1 MGALSV
7 ITAGDAGSPL
17 FVWVG
22 SYEERLIPKEAGFG
36 WDRDRRRWF
45 TRAPGKALALVAYA
59 DELAKRH
66 LDAHQARLDAS
77 AAADSDRDIPC
88 PAGLAYLP
96 YQRAGI
102 AYALDRFAQGKRGV
116 LVADEMGL
124 GKTIQALGII
134 NADPS
139 IKRVLVICPASLKL
153 NWAAEARKWL
163 LRTSTMIT
171 VLGSKGPVVYHEG
184 HGSSQDEVVVVNYD
198 ILKKHHASL
207 KAVEWDLIA
216 YDEAHYC
223 KNPKAQRTEY
233 ALGLPA
239 KRRVMLTGTP
249 ILNRPVEL
257 WPLISALD
265 PMEWRNFMGFALRYC
280 DAHQEWAGRKQV
292 WNFKGSSN
300 LPELQ
305 DRLRAGL
312 MVRRLKADVLQDL
325 PPKVRGL
332 VTLEASAK
340 VAKILAR
347 EKASWDAAVARVGYE
362 EAVRQMEAGAGFV
375 FETLASDRAAL
386 AEAKIGPA
394 MDWIGDFLEGGEG
407 KLVVFAHHHIL
418 IDALAQ
424 LLGSSAVVVDG
435 RVPADERQALVER
448 FQNDAGCH
456 VFIGSIGAAG
466 VGLTLTAASHVALL
480 ELPWRPADVSQAED
494 RCHRIGQRDVVVC
507 QHLVFDGSLDS
518 DMAAMILDKQAVAD
532 DALDA
537 DHLTAK
543 REAIAEV
550 AAQAE
555 ADMQAEAA
563 KREHKA
569 AAAANL
575 SPDQILAIHDC
586 LRLLAGMDV
595 DRAQVRNGEGFNRLD
610 GVFGHSLAERIFLTP
625 AQAVAGRQLLRKYR
639 RQLPD
644 ELYRLIFEGEQAAA

>member
-1 MGALSV
+1 MGILSA

-17 FVWVG
+17 FVWAG

-45 TRAPGKALALVAYA
+45 TRNPGKALALLTYA
-59 DELAKRH
+59 DDKAKGH
-66 LDAHQARLDAS
+66 LLAHQARLDAS
-77 AAADSDRDIPC
+77 AAANSDRDIPC
-88 PAGLAYLP
+88 PAGLSYLP

-102 AYALDRFAQGKRGV
+102 AYALDRFAAGKRGV
-116 LVADEMGL
+116 LIADEMGL
-124 GKTIQALGII
+124 GKTIQGLGII
-134 NADPS
+134 NADPT
-139 IKRVLVICPASLKL
+139 IRRTLIVCPASLKG
-153 NWAAEARKWL
+153 NWAAEAKKWL
-163 LRTSTMIT
+163 LRTGTMIQI
-171 VLGSKGPVVYHEG
+171 VNAKGLTVYHEG
-184 HGSSQDEVVVVNYD
+184 HGSSHDEVVIVNYD
-198 ILKKHHASL
+198 VLKKHHDSL
-207 KAVEWDLIA
+207 KNVEWDLVI

-257 WPLISALD
+257 WPLINALD

-280 DAHQEWAGRKQV
+280 AAHQEWAGRKQV

-300 LPELQ
+300 LGELQ
-305 DRLRAGL
+305 DRLRSGL
-312 MVRRLKADVLQDL
+312 MVRRLKKDVLTDL

-332 VTLEASAK
+332 VTLEANAK

-347 EKASWDAAVARVGYE
+347 EKASWDKAVAQVGYE

-386 AEAKIGPA
+386 AEAKIGPCL
-394 MDWIGDFLEGGEG
+394 DWIMDFLEGGDE
-407 KLVVFAHHHIL
+407 KLVVFAHHHVL
-418 IDALAQ
+418 IDALAEK
-424 LLGSSAVVVDG
+424 LGSAAVVVDG
-435 RVPADERQALVER
+435 RVPADERQGLVER
-448 FQNDAGCH
+448 FQNDAGCS
-456 VFIGSIGAAG
+456 VFIGSIVAAG

-494 RCHRIGQRDVVVC
+494 RCHRIGQRDSVVC

-550 AAQAE
+550 AALAE
-555 ADMQAEAA
+555 ADMQAAAA
-563 KREHKA
+563 KREAKA
-569 AAAANL
+569 AATVGIT
-575 SPDQILAIHDC
+575 PEQILAVHDC

-595 DRAQVRNGEGFNRLD
+595 DRAQVRNDEGFNRFD
-610 GVFGHSLAERIFLTP
+610 GVFGHSLAERSSLTP
-625 AQAVAGRQLLRKYR
+625 AQAVAGRQLIRKYR
-639 RQLPD
+639 RQLPSGLY
-644 ELYRLIFEGEQAAA
+644 ELVFSKEQAAA